1 MSNQLAPLI
10 LDRPIAI
17 YHYHPLRNALIVSEG
32 KFTTQDIVVQNM
44 EYLEV
49 VVEKP
54 DGKKFSAYILN
65 HRYETAHGSKP
76 SVLSAAQ
83 TYILE

>member
-1 MSNQLAPLI
+1 
-10 LDRPIAI
+10 
-17 YHYHPLRNALIVSEG
+17 
-32 KFTTQDIVVQNM
+32 M

-49 VVEKP
+49 TVEKP

-65 HRYETAHGSKP
+65 HRYETANGKKP

-83 TYILE
+83 AYILE

>member
-1 MSNQLAPLI
+1 
-10 LDRPIAI
+10 
-17 YHYHPLRNALIVSEG
+17 
-32 KFTTQDIVVQNM
+32 M

-65 HRYETAHGSKP
+65 HRYETAHGNKP